1 MVEKYPKAISIY
13 RFFRNPFDIS
23 IIKLRRMF
31 RNIYNLKIFKKI
43 ETEFPYS
50 YFYKEKTHIFFGYF
64 DISPFNKNK
73 LLSNQVRSS
82 QKIMDVGFYDLNSN
96 NPEFVKLGE
105 TETWCW
111 QMGFRLQCYPRKPNH
126 VIYNRLFQNNY
137 GSVIQNIKKSEDFL
151 DIKYPIYSISH
162 TEPVILTLDFSRL
175 ESFRPGYGYQILSD
189 STKHSYVPKS
199 EAIVLYNY
207 ESDCLERIVKYE
219 DLVKDIFDKS
229 TLETF
234 HYVNHLS
241 FQPGTKNFIFQHCIL
256 DGDKK
261 RVRLLYYKYDDK
273 TIVELCKFGF
283 LTSHFNWIDTENLV
297 IYLATGPLGAGYYTL
312 NLATQSLNFMET
324 APNSRDGHP
333 TFFNSSIIS
342 DTVPNQFSERE
353 LFLYNVSKNKKIIIA
368 SIFNDSNFTGS
379 NRCDLHPRVSLKE
392 KLLSVDCILGGYR
405 NQLVF
410 KIKDL
415 LNE

>member
-1 MVEKYPKAISIY
+1 
-13 RFFRNPFDIS
+13 
-23 IIKLRRMF
+23 
-31 RNIYNLKIFKKI
+31 
-43 ETEFPYS
+43 
-50 YFYKEKTHIFFGYF
+50 
-64 DISPFNKNK
+64 
-73 LLSNQVRSS
+73 
-82 QKIMDVGFYDLNSN
+82 
-96 NPEFVKLGE
+96 
-105 TETWCW
+105 
-111 QMGFRLQCYPRKPNH
+111 
-126 VIYNRLFQNNY
+126 
-137 GSVIQNIKKSEDFL
+137 
-151 DIKYPIYSISH
+151 
-162 TEPVILTLDFSRL
+162 
-175 ESFRPGYGYQILSD
+175 
-189 STKHSYVPKS
+189 
-199 EAIVLYNY
+199 
-207 ESDCLERIVKYE
+207 
-219 DLVKDIFDKS
+219 
-229 TLETF
+229 
-234 HYVNHLS
+234 
-241 FQPGTKNFIFQHCIL
+241 TKNFIFQHCIL